1 MILIPVLAGL
11 FLLAVRILLVSLV
24 RAEMRHARAFHEETQ
39 RMVKAIEQ
47 GTWNGDWKGKEW

>member
-24 RAEMRHARAFHEETQ
+24 RAEMRHARAFREETA
-39 RMVKAIEQ
+39 RMVKEIEN
-47 GTWNGDWKGKEW
+47 GTWNGDWKGDLW